1 MSDSQYVARPAY
13 YPVFV
18 DLTDRSTVVI
28 GGGKVAERKVETLLS
43 CGASVRVVSPCV
55 TDAIQARADAGEIEL
70 HLRCYEEGDLAGA
83 CMAYCACGVPSVNSL
98 CHEEARRVGC
108 LMNVVDVPSECD
120 FIVPSIVSRGPLTIA
135 VSTSGTAPTEAKSIR
150 RSLERQFDDS
160 WADYL
165 ELMGQVRLLVKERI
179 EGSDETRR
187 PYYEAA
193 SAAGWRERIA
203 AGETIEPED
212 AYRQA
217 CSMVEAR

>member
-1 MSDSQYVARPAY
+1 
-13 YPVFV
+13 
-18 DLTDRSTVVI
+18 
-28 GGGKVAERKVETLLS
+28 
-43 CGASVRVVSPCV
+43 
-55 TDAIQARADAGEIEL
+55 
-70 HLRCYEEGDLAGA
+70 
-83 CMAYCACGVPSVNSL
+83 
-98 CHEEARRVGC
+98 
-108 LMNVVDVPSECD
+108 MNVVDVPSECD

-150 RSLERQFDDS
+150 RSLEQQFDDS

-179 EGSDETRR
+179 EGTDETRR

-203 AGETIEPED
+203 SGETIEPED